1 MLQELH
7 KGPSSADR
15 DSRRPNET
23 FNKGKNIELEN
34 VSNRLKHVEIS

>member
-23 FNKGKNIELEN
+23 FNKGK
-34 VSNRLKHVEIS
+34 KT